1 MRTLN
6 YLSLLLLSIVFLSAC
21 TTDTLYDVGGAAVG
35 GLAGNEIGDG
45 DPLITAAGAGVGVL
59 GTTFV
64 RGQAAK
70 ARDKSFNDGY
80 NKGRSDSIKQ
90 QYWIRQN
97 LQKELSDKENES
109 KVSYVPYS
117 SPQRQLQDGTIL
129 EPQTHYIRV
138 EN

>member
-1 MRTLN
+1 MRMLN
-6 YLSLLLLSIVFLSAC
+6 NLSLLLLSLVLLSAC

-35 GLAGNEIGDG
+35 GLAGNILSDG
-45 DPLITAAGAGVGVL
+45 DPLMTAAGAGVGVL
-59 GTTFV
+59 GSSLV

-70 ARDKSFNDGY
+70 SRVKSFDDGY

-97 LQKELSDKENES
+97 LQKELADKENDTR
-109 KVSYVPYS
+109 VSYVPITA
-117 SPQRQLQDGTIL
+117 PERQLSDGTIL
-129 EPQTHYIRV
+129 EAQTHYIRV